1 MKTYEKIRQMREEK
15 KWSQEEIATKLN
27 ISPSG
32 YAKIERGETGLT
44 LKRLEQLADILE
56 TDILHLIQNEEPQ
69 CIYQFNNENGGET
82 NQYVYMDSKQN
93 TDKDKEIETLNLII
107 AHKDELI
114 EQYQERLEQ
123 QNRELENLREIIA
136 LLKNK

>member
-1 MKTYEKIRQMREEK
+1 MKAYEKIRQIREEK
-15 KWSQEEIATKLN
+15 KWSQEEMATKLN

-44 LKRLEQLADILE
+44 LKRLQQLADILE
-56 TDILHLIQNEEPQ
+56 TDILHFIQNEESQ

-82 NQYVYMDSKQN
+82 NQYVYMDSKPN
-93 TDKDKEIETLNLII
+93 VDNEIEKLNLII

-114 EQYQERLEQ
+114 TQFQERLEQ
-123 QNRELENLREIIA
+123 QNRELDNLREIIA
-136 LLKNK
+136 LLKKHN

>member
-15 KWSQEEIATKLN
+15 KWSQEEVATKLN

-107 AHKDELI
+107 VHKDELI

>member
-56 TDILHLIQNEEPQ
+56 TDILHLIQNNEDKQ
-69 CIYQFNNENGGET
+69 CFYQFNNEGET

>member
-107 AHKDELI
+107 VHKDELI

>member
-93 TDKDKEIETLNLII
+93 TDKDKEIEKLNLII
-107 AHKDELI
+107 VHKDELI

>member
-15 KWSQEEIATKLN
+15 KWSQEEVATKLN